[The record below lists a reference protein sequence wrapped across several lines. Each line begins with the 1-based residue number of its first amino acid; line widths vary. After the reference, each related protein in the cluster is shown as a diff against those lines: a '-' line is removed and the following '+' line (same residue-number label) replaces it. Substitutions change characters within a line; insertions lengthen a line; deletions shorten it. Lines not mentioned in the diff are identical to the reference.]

1 MVALLQPTTDPLR
14 LRPPAATGRS
24 ARHLRVVPD
33 SSAVRVS
40 SLTPGAIALAAVAAV
55 LMVLVLGVRLAQGTP
70 PTASLEP
77 VTLTPSVATSN
88 ETIVVVAPGQT
99 LWSIASELSGS
110 DDPRPIVAALAERN
124 GGSSLQAGQRLIIPA
139 DVGVHSEPLLLAVGE

>member
-1 MVALLQPTTDPLR
+1 
-14 LRPPAATGRS
+14 
-24 ARHLRVVPD
+24 
-33 SSAVRVS
+33 
-40 SLTPGAIALAAVAAV
+40 
-55 LMVLVLGVRLAQGTP
+55 MVLVLGVRLAQGTP

-139 DVGVHSEPLLLAVGE
+139 DVGVGSEPLLLAVGE